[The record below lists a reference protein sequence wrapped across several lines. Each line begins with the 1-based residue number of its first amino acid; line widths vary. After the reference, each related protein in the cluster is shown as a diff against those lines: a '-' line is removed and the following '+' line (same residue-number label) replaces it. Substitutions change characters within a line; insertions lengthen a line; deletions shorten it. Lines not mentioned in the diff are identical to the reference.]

1 MQRDNIRYIVTYT
14 IFIILFVLGA
24 VFYKQPFF
32 SVLVLLLFVL
42 PIISIYITSR
52 LKDKLI
58 ISAEFVQHSIVAG
71 NKAEMTVSVDNPTL
85 FSFLNINLDYK
96 AGILFYPNDING
108 RLSLSAPLKRKNR
121 VCFTYST
128 LYPGMFE
135 IFIYN
140 ATVTDPLHLHTFML
154 NCDITLHLPVYPE
167 KSDDEYPLYPEAFSD
182 SEDDENVSLSL
193 TKSMDI
199 KEIRDYRPGDKLK
212 DIHWKATARDINDTL
227 LVKEYEN
234 SANRVIVLL
243 PEFSQ
248 TGLNETV
255 RTFYSYM
262 NYLVDKN
269 EIYKVVLF
277 NGDAFD
283 EYSVKEKDD
292 VDNVLIQ
299 SYYMPVHIPPE
310 TALLAFKHYYGEDNE
325 VIWITRNSVIR
336 K

>member
-14 IFIILFVLGA
+14 TFIILFVLGA

-58 ISAEFVQHSIVAG
+58 ISAEFIQHSIVAG

-167 KSDDEYPLYPEAFSD
+167 HPAEPWKSGTCCLSVHWPGLQGQRLHGTDARCFCPWNRSCYP
-182 SEDDENVSLSL
+182 
-193 TKSMDI
+193 
-199 KEIRDYRPGDKLK
+199 
-212 DIHWKATARDINDTL
+212 
-227 LVKEYEN
+227 
-234 SANRVIVLL
+234 
-243 PEFSQ
+243 
-248 TGLNETV
+248 
-255 RTFYSYM
+255 
-262 NYLVDKN
+262 
-269 EIYKVVLF
+269 
-277 NGDAFD
+277 
-283 EYSVKEKDD
+283 
-292 VDNVLIQ
+292 
-299 SYYMPVHIPPE
+299 
-310 TALLAFKHYYGEDNE
+310 
-325 VIWITRNSVIR
+325 
-336 K
+336 